1 MLNILITSHSFIHRY
16 HNYLNHL
23 QLLQYLD
30 LSNCLGLPEEHISI
44 EGIGGLKADKKGITY
59 VTNRICDTEPDIV
72 LLELGKNDI
81 ADSAATHFT
90 SPQEQVSHLIIQ
102 IHIICS
108 ELFRYGVKKVI
119 VCEVI
124 EWHRF

>member
-1 MLNILITSHSFIHRY
+1 MSNILITSHSFIRRY
-16 HNYLNHL
+16 RDYSNHS

-44 EGIGGLKADKKGITY
+44 EGIGGLKADKKSITY
-59 VTNRICDTEPDIV
+59 VTNCVRDTEPDIV
-72 LLELGKNDI
+72 PLKLGTNDI

-90 SPQEQVSHLIIQ
+90 SPQEQVNHLIIQ

-108 ELFRYGVKKVI
+108 DLFCYGMKKVI

-124 EWHRF
+124 EWRRF